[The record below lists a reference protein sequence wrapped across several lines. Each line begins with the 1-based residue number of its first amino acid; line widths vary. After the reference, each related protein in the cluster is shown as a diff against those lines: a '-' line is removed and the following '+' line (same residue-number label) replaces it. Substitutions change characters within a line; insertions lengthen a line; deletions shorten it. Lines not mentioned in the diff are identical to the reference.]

1 MIALLVALLVASSQI
16 SDMPSM
22 LPGTHVRIVMPDL
35 MTVIDVAV
43 VENDELVFQANL
55 EPNQSV
61 RLLISYSPEEYL
73 VAPRALVSAEGDD
86 ILVYFDDA
94 NRIVSL
100 RDWLEERGIRLVL
113 RPGAEG
119 SANSER

>member
-1 MIALLVALLVASSQI
+1 MIALLLALSQI
-16 SDMPSM
+16 ISGMPSM

-43 VENDELVFQANL
+43 VENSELIFQADL

-61 RLLISYSPEEYL
+61 RLLISYSPDEYL
-73 VAPRALVSAEGDD
+73 VAPRALINAEGDD
-86 ILVYFDDA
+86 ILVYFDSED
-94 NRIVSL
+94 RLISL
-100 RDWLEERGIRLVL
+100 REWLEERGIRLIM
-113 RPGAEG
+113 RPRNEG

>member
-1 MIALLVALLVASSQI
+1 MIALLVALSQVV
-16 SDMPSM
+16 SGMPSM

-43 VENDELVFQANL
+43 VENNELVFQANL

-73 VAPRALVSAEGDD
+73 VAPRALISAEGDD

-100 RDWLEERGIRLVL
+100 RAWLEERGIRLIM

>member
-1 MIALLVALLVASSQI
+1 MIALLVVLSQI
-16 SDMPSM
+16 ISGMPSM

-43 VENDELVFQANL
+43 VENNELIFQADL

-73 VAPRALVSAEGDD
+73 VAPRALVNAEGDD
-86 ILVYFDDA
+86 ILVYFDDV
-94 NRIVSL
+94 NRVVSL
-100 RDWLEERGIRLVL
+100 REWLEERGIRLVL

-119 SANSER
+119 SSNSER